1 MTSLRLVNLW
11 LHLLAASIW
20 IGIPAFLTLLW
31 LPQVRKGI
39 DPGSWEELLLRLGR
53 RYIRWAWLAIHIV
66 VLSGIFNVLSVGIG
80 SGFAFPSAFLRRLI
94 AKLVIVLLMVA
105 LQIGL
110 SVVWLPRLATGPSG
124 GVAEKA
130 IRRAFL
136 VTSIAGG
143 LALWLALMLRS

>member
-1 MTSLRLVNLW
+1 MTSLRLANLW
-11 LHLLAASIW
+11 LHLFAASIW

-39 DPGSWEELLLRLGR
+39 DPVSWEELLLRLGS
-53 RYIRWAWLAIHIV
+53 RYVRWAWLAIHIL
-66 VLSGIFNVLSVGIG
+66 VLTGIFNVLSIGIE
-80 SGFAFPSAFLRRLI
+80 SGFAFPPAFLRRLI

-110 SVVWLPRLATGPSG
+110 SVVWLPRLAKGPSG
-124 GVAEKA
+124 GAAERA

-136 VTSIAGG
+136 ATSIAGS
-143 LALWLALMLRS
+143 LALWLAMMLRS

>member
-11 LHLLAASIW
+11 LHLFAASIW

-39 DPGSWEELLLRLGR
+39 DPVSWEELLLRLGR

-66 VLSGIFNVLSVGIG
+66 VLTGIFNVLSIG
-80 SGFAFPSAFLRRLI
+80 TASGFAFPPAFLRRLI
-94 AKLVIVLLMVA
+94 AKLVIVALMVA

-110 SVVWLPRLATGPSG
+110 SVVWLPRLARGPSG

-130 IRRAFL
+130 IRRVFL
-136 VTSIAGG
+136 ATSIAGG
-143 LALWLALMLRS
+143 LVLWLAMMLRG

>member
-11 LHLLAASIW
+11 LHLFAASIW
-20 IGIPAFLTLLW
+20 IGVSAFLTILW

-39 DPGSWEELLLRLGR
+39 DPVSWEELLLRLGR
-53 RYIRWAWLAIHIV
+53 RYIRWAWLAIETV
-66 VLSGIFNVLSVGIG
+66 VLTGIFNILSIGIE
-80 SGFAFPSAFLRRLI
+80 SGFAFPPAFLRRLI

-110 SVVWLPRLATGPSG
+110 SVIWLPRLAKGPSG

-130 IRRAFL
+130 IRRVLLA
-136 VTSIAGG
+136 TSIAGA
-143 LALWLALMLRS
+143 LALWLALMLRG